1 MRTTTLGSSG
11 IEVSVIGLGC
21 MGMTPIYS
29 PPSED
34 ESVAALD
41 RAIALGMTFIDTSDA
56 YANGKN
62 EELLGRALKG
72 RRDSV
77 VLATKFGNIRH
88 PDGSRGANG
97 KPEYVIEA
105 AEACLKRLQTEVID
119 LFYVHRID
127 PDTPIEDTMGALARL
142 IEAGK
147 VRAIGLSEAGAE
159 TIRRAHAVHPVAA
172 LQTEYSLWSRFAEAD
187 ILPVCRELNISYVAY
202 GPLGRG
208 FLTGRFASLD
218 DLGEDDRRR
227 DMPRYKEENFAHNL
241 ALLET
246 LKAVAAERGASC
258 AQIALAWLLAQDGVI
273 PIPGAHKVAHV
284 EDNAAAADIALTEDE
299 VARLSASIPADAV
312 QGTRYPQGQL
322 AALGI

>member
-1 MRTTTLGSSG
+1 M
-11 IEVSVIGLGC
+11 GLGC

-29 PPSED
+29 PPREED
-34 ESVAALD
+34 SIATLH
-41 RAIALGMTFIDTSDA
+41 RAIELGVNFIDTSDA

-72 RRDSV
+72 RRDAV

-88 PDGSRGANG
+88 PDGRRGANG
-97 KPEYVIEA
+97 KPEYVMAA
-105 AEACLKRLQTEVID
+105 AEACLKRLGTEIID

-127 PDTPIEDTMGALARL
+127 PDTPIEDTVGALARL
-142 IEAGK
+142 IEDGK
-147 VRAIGLSEAGAE
+147 VRAIGLSEAGAD
-159 TIRRAHAVHPVAA
+159 TIRRAHATHPIAA

-187 ILPVCRELNISYVAY
+187 ILPACRELGISYVAY

-227 DMPRYKEENFAHNL
+227 DMPRYSGENFAHNL

-258 AQIALAWLLAQDGVI
+258 ARIALAWLLAQDGVI
-273 PIPGAHKVAHV
+273 PIPGAHRVAHV
-284 EDNAAAADIALTEDE
+284 EDNAGAVDIALSADE
-299 VARLSASIPADAV
+299 VARLSASMPEGAA